1 MNIETAAFQG
11 CLNQNE
17 QQMTVYALLA
27 SQTHK

>member
-17 QQMTVYALLA
+17 QMTVYALLA